1 VISSL
6 CRILIAVGCPPSEEY
21 VVVDGR
27 DASCM
32 TLKKVWLLLKDI
44 VSCRQAHNA
53 HALVSEFIVPPRI
66 HRKMIDENV
75 YFPSVGYGPKP
86 CPISVCSFLDAHY
99 ENLALDIAV
108 REYGF
113 SCVVVVH
120 S

>member
-1 VISSL
+1 MASSL
-6 CRILIAVGCPPSEEY
+6 FRISIVARFPPADEY

-32 TLKKVWLLLKDI
+32 MPNNIMSLSTI
-44 VSCRQAHNA
+44 SQR
-53 HALVSEFIVPPRI
+53 VSEFIDPPRI
-66 HRKMIDENV
+66 HRKMVDENV

-113 SCVVVVH
+113 SCVVVVP